1 METSERIDKL
11 LVNIFNVVLKMEE
24 KALMSSSTH
33 DLSLNEMHT
42 LAAIGSEP
50 LSGRG
55 ARPKTMTQVAAMLK
69 IKVSTLTTSVNRLV
83 RKGYVS
89 RSRAQRDGRIVLLRL
104 TKAGRDAVEEHRA
117 YHKKFI
123 AETLA
128 LLDPQEQELLARS
141 LERIN
146 EFVSMQQTPPIRDP
160 ESFRA
165 KPLRIGNVV
174 VPVPVFQ
181 GGMSIGVSLGGLAGA
196 VAKEGAAGCVAAAEC
211 GFAEEDYEE
220 NRTEAN
226 IRVLEREIKKA
237 KKISATGTPGPVAA
251 NIPYTTEKYADYV
264 DAAINAGADMI
275 VTGAGVPTSL
285 PGIAEGRN
293 VALVPVI
300 SSPRGARVIM
310 KNWKKKYGRIP
321 DAFIFE
327 GPFSGGT
334 LGYSEEKIDIARE
347 EFYAN
352 IAETKQELDAAGG
365 CPLIVGGGIRTLQDA
380 QKAYAY
386 GADGV
391 QIGTRFVTT
400 EECDAPEG
408 FRKAYLDAGEDDVA
422 LVEGDGGKPCWAVR
436 NAYVRKLESGGE
448 PLPLTEAALITA
460 GGDLE
465 NGIIMCG
472 RDCWKNDRIE
482 KVADIIAEFT
492 V

>member
-1 METSERIDKL
+1 MDRAERIDKL

-24 KALMSSSTH
+24 KALMSSSAH

-42 LAAIGSEP
+42 LAAIGNEP

-69 IKVSTLTTSVNRLV
+69 IKVSTLTMSVNRLV

-89 RSRAQRDGRIVLLRL
+89 RSRAQRDGRIVQLSL

-123 AETLA
+123 SEALA
-128 LLDPQEQELLARS
+128 LLEPHEQDLLARS
-141 LERIN
+141 LESIN
-146 EFVSMQQTPPIRDP
+146 EFVSVQQTPPIRNP
-160 ESFRA
+160 ENFSA
-165 KPLRIGNVV
+165 KPLRIGGIV

-211 GFAEEDYEE
+211 GFAEADYEKD
-220 NRTEAN
+220 RTAAN
-226 IRVLEREIKKA
+226 IRVLGREIRKA
-237 KKISATGTPGPVAA
+237 KAVSATGTPGPVAA
-251 NIPYTTEKYADYV
+251 NIPYTTERYADYV
-264 DAAINAGADMI
+264 IAAIKAGADMI

-285 PGIAEGRN
+285 PRIAEGTDT
-293 VALVPVI
+293 ALVPVI
-300 SSPRGARVIM
+300 STPRGARVII
-310 KNWKKKYGRIP
+310 KNWKKKYGRMP

-327 GPFSGGT
+327 GPSSGGT
-334 LGYSEEKIDIARE
+334 LGYNEEKIEIARE

-352 IAETKQELDAAGG
+352 ISETRQELDAAGG
-365 CPLIVGGGIRTLQDA
+365 CPLIVGGGVRTLLDA

-400 EECDAPEG
+400 EECDAPEA
-408 FRKAYLDAGEDDVA
+408 FKQAYINAGEDDIA
-422 LVEGDGGKPCWAVR
+422 LVGSEGEKPCWAVR
-436 NAYVRKLESGGE
+436 NSYVRGLEAGG
-448 PLPLTEAALITA
+448 PALPLTDAALITA
-460 GGDLE
+460 GGDME
-465 NGIIMCG
+465 NGLIMCG
-472 RDCWKNDRIE
+472 RDCWKSDRIE
-482 KVADIIAEFT
+482 CVADIISEFT